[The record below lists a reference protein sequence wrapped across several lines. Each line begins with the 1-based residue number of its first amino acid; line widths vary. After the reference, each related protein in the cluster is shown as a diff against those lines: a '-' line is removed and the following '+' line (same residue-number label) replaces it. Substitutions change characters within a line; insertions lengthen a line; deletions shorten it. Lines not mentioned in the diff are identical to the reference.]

1 MNILVAPNSFKECT
15 DSAELADIISSC
27 LFRSPGLNI
36 ISKPVSD
43 GGDGFLSVCQKNFG
57 LKKIYYKIPAPFN
70 PGIIRCTVGNNK
82 KNKNLFIESAN
93 VLGLKIIP
101 PEKRHPLVLS
111 SRGLGVLLNKILKD
125 VKKGKLEVN
134 KVTIGIGGTGTND
147 LGIGML
153 SELGM
158 KLIDKNNSVLEP
170 IPVNFKTAAKILW
183 KKPQFPFRIKLVTD
197 VNNSLLGS
205 EGAALVYG
213 RQKGLTTK
221 EIKIADA
228 GFEHIIRISKKE
240 GIIGGTEFISGAG
253 GGLAAGFQLFLGS
266 ELILSDKF
274 VLSSLGINKSKNIS
288 IVITAEGRFDTQSF
302 RNKATGTIIK
312 KFSNSAVKIFLICGS
327 IEKKALG
334 LLPEN
339 VYPLELSKYFD
350 SKADSIKNYKK
361 GIKLACE
368 EIIKNII

>member
-1 MNILVAPNSFKECT
+1 MNILVAPNSFKECA

-27 LFRSPGLNI
+27 LFRSPNLNI

-43 GGDGFLSVCQKNFG
+43 GGDGFLSVCYKNFG
-57 LKKIYYKIPAPFN
+57 LKKRYYKIPAPFN
-70 PGIIRCTVGNNK
+70 PGRIRCTVGYNK

-101 PEKRHPLVLS
+101 PDKRHPLVLS
-111 SRGLGVLLNKILKD
+111 SRGMGVLLDKILKD
-125 VKKGKLEVN
+125 VRKGKLEVD

-158 KLIDKNNSVLEP
+158 KLTDKNNSVLEP

-183 KKPQFPFRIKLVTD
+183 KKPQFPFRINLVTD

-205 EGAALVYG
+205 EGASRVYG

-228 GFEHIIRISKKE
+228 GFENIIRISKKE
-240 GIIGGTEFISGAG
+240 IIISDTEFISGAG
-253 GGLAAGFQLFLGS
+253 GGLAAGFQLFLG
-266 ELILSDKF
+266 
-274 VLSSLGINKSKNIS
+274 
-288 IVITAEGRFDTQSF
+288 
-302 RNKATGTIIK
+302 
-312 KFSNSAVKIFLICGS
+312 
-327 IEKKALG
+327 
-334 LLPEN
+334 
-339 VYPLELSKYFD
+339 
-350 SKADSIKNYKK
+350 
-361 GIKLACE
+361 
-368 EIIKNII
+368 